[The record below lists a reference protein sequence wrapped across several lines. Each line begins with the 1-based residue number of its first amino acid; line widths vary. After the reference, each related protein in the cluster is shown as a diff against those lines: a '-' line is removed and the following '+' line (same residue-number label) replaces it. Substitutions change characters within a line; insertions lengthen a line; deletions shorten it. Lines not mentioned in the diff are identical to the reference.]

1 MTPDTSSLVIG
12 PVRSAPERRSS
23 DGPARERRDA
33 DSPTHER
40 CDADRGGDR
49 AQTQI
54 DFAVG
59 AGVFL
64 VALAFVVA
72 FVPALFEPFAAAES
86 ASPVVSDRIAAAT
99 VDTLGVS
106 AADGLH
112 APTEPGVLSP
122 GCTVAFFTANTTLN
136 GSLNCPFD
144 ASEDPAT
151 LFGHDGDVQVV
162 VHELDGR
169 APRDD
174 TELPGVDLVTEAG
187 TFENVTLSRAS
198 ADPLEATDDTTVS
211 GRIVSLDGQQYRLTV
226 RVW

>member
-1 MTPDTSSLVIG
+1 MI
-12 PVRSAPERRSS
+12 PEQ
-23 DGPARERRDA
+23 PN
-33 DSPTHER
+33 
-40 CDADRGGDR
+40 ADRGRNR

-64 VALAFVVA
+64 VALAFVIA
-72 FVPALFEPFAAAES
+72 FVPALFEPFAATES
-86 ASPVVSDRIAAAT
+86 ASPIVSDRIAAAT
-99 VDTLGVS
+99 VDTLGASS
-106 AADGLH
+106 AEGLH

-136 GSLNCPFD
+136 GTLDCPFD
-144 ASEDPAT
+144 AGDDPAT
-151 LFGHDGDVQVV
+151 LFGHDGDVQVI
-162 VHELDGR
+162 VHELDGS
-169 APRDD
+169 APRDE
-174 TELPGVDLVTEAG
+174 TELPGVDIATEAG

-198 ADPLEATDDTTVS
+198 ADPLGATDDTTVS